1 MKQKGKFNWYAIPFV
16 AFSFLSVW
24 LILSELWAFNNWSNL
39 KAEEIIFELSQP
51 LTGTGDD
58 IIAKYIYKC
67 LVPGLVIAAMV
78 TAYLILFRRSDAVR
92 KVSRIGMFLSIV
104 IAIEAFAYGWVQLD
118 LGEYLAN
125 AGKDSS
131 YIEDNYVDPRS
142 VSITFPRKK
151 RNLIYLYLESTEA
164 TFADTKSGGAF
175 EENCIPELTALA
187 KENEDFSGSS
197 LTLNGGRA
205 MNGATWTVG
214 AMFAQTSGLPLK
226 TGLDTNGMSS
236 QSSFFPGITTLGDIL
251 GDNGYRQTL
260 MIGSNASFGGR
271 RLYFTEHGGYD
282 IRDYVYAQQYGLIP
296 SDYKVW
302 WGYEDEKLFAFARQR
317 LTELSNDP
325 DTPFNLTLLTADTHF
340 PDGYVCEKCDPEE
353 FGGDQYAE
361 VFHCSSRQVSEF
373 VAWCQEQPWYDN
385 TTIVISGDHL
395 TMDADFCDNV
405 ADDYERRV
413 YTCYI
418 NAAAKNAA
426 PEKTRDYTT
435 FDDFPTTLSALGCT
449 IEGERLGLGTNLFS
463 GKETLTERDGA
474 RQMNLELS
482 RRSEF
487 TEERS
492 GVSRKA
498 LATRAA
504 IEKMNPKLS
513 IKELDDGTLYCRVT
527 GLEDLSS
534 YSDVVDYVYLHI
546 RSANQLSIFL
556 PKLMREPDGSYAVS
570 FSPDY
575 LEGNKDIT
583 CMVRI
588 VTTDGT
594 IDMTDA
600 IPYSLGR

>member
-1 MKQKGKFNWYAIPFV
+1 
-16 AFSFLSVW
+16 
-24 LILSELWAFNNWSNL
+24 
-39 KAEEIIFELSQP
+39 
-51 LTGTGDD
+51 
-58 IIAKYIYKC
+58 
-67 LVPGLVIAAMV
+67 
-78 TAYLILFRRSDAVR
+78 
-92 KVSRIGMFLSIV
+92 
-104 IAIEAFAYGWVQLD
+104 
-118 LGEYLAN
+118 
-125 AGKDSS
+125 
-131 YIEDNYVDPRS
+131 
-142 VSITFPRKK
+142 
-151 RNLIYLYLESTEA
+151 
-164 TFADTKSGGAF
+164 
-175 EENCIPELTALA
+175 
-187 KENEDFSGSS
+187 
-197 LTLNGGRA
+197 
-205 MNGATWTVG
+205 
-214 AMFAQTSGLPLK
+214 
-226 TGLDTNGMSS
+226 
-236 QSSFFPGITTLGDIL
+236 
-251 GDNGYRQTL
+251 
-260 MIGSNASFGGR
+260 
-271 RLYFTEHGGYD
+271 
-282 IRDYVYAQQYGLIP
+282 
-296 SDYKVW
+296 
-302 WGYEDEKLFAFARQR
+302 
-317 LTELSNDP
+317 
-325 DTPFNLTLLTADTHF
+325 
-340 PDGYVCEKCDPEE
+340 
-353 FGGDQYAE
+353 
-361 VFHCSSRQVSEF
+361 VSEF